1 MFSLFY
7 KKNILKISQ
16 NICWFLVFELRFK
29 NNLLVSDFRKRLQ
42 GCKELVNSVYVK
54 KMFFT

>member
-16 NICWFLVFELRFK
+16 NICWFLVFEFELRFK

-42 GCKELVNSVYVK
+42 GCKEELVN
-54 KMFFT
+54 